1 MKTLAITGTNTDIGK
16 TYVAC
21 GIVRELKCRGIDVGV
36 FKPFCSGSREDV
48 EKLISAS
55 GVKDTIEEVNPFF
68 FEPPLAPYHA
78 IKLNGGDIDIGKCI
92 AAFDVLRQKHD
103 LMIVEG
109 AGGIMVPIMETQE
122 GIYSFLDLFRD
133 LASDII
139 IVTSRD
145 LGTINHSWLTSKTC
159 KEAGLNVQGFVFNDT
174 KPVEEKE
181 PAASNPEII
190 EYCSGTPVLGIVKHD
205 NPETRWDT
213 IVDKILNEKNYE

>member
-1 MKTLAITGTNTDIGK
+1 
-16 TYVAC
+16 V
-21 GIVRELKCRGIDVGV
+21 
-36 FKPFCSGSREDV
+36 
-48 EKLISAS
+48 
-55 GVKDTIEEVNPFF
+55 
-68 FEPPLAPYHA
+68 
-78 IKLNGGDIDIGKCI
+78 
-92 AAFDVLRQKHD
+92 FDVLRQKHD

-109 AGGIMVPIMETQE
+109 AGGIMVPIMDTQE

-159 KEAGLNVQGFVFNDT
+159 KEAGLSVQGFVFDDT

-181 PAASNPEII
+181 PAVSNPEII
-190 EYCSGTPVLGIVKHD
+190 EYCSGTPVLGIVKYA

-213 IVDKILNEKNYE
+213 IVDKILNEKNYEWK